1 METDNNFKIA
11 LLIDAENVSNK
22 YADGILSSLTKYG
35 RVIVKNAYVSVD
47 DKGAVTPNAW
57 IQTCK
62 NKGMHLVT
70 QTRNASGKNC
80 VDSKLIIDAMDIL
93 HLNNDVDCFCLAS
106 SDSDFTTLASR
117 LRETGKYLIGMGEK
131 KTIVTLRKACDE
143 FIELERL
150 ATEDSLDKFRK
161 VVAEGEDVP
170 PVSPEFIANAVRKM
184 IADNMA
190 SDKQTNLSEIGSR
203 LKKMYPD
210 FDSRNY
216 GFSQLG
222 KFLNSLDGLNVIG
235 SEVEMVSK
243 GQNKPVQRG
252 K

>member
-1 METDNNFKIA
+1 MADVENYKIA
-11 LLIDAENVSNK
+11 LLIDAENISNK
-22 YADGILSSLTKYG
+22 YADGILNSLTKYG
-35 RVIVKNAYVSVD
+35 RVVIKNVYVSVD
-47 DKGAVTPNAW
+47 DKGSVIPNAW

-62 NKGMHLVT
+62 NKGMHLIT

-93 HLNNDVDCFCLAS
+93 HINSEVDCFCLVS

-143 FIELERL
+143 FIELEHL
-150 ATEDSLDKFRK
+150 AADESLSQFRK

-170 PVSPEFIANAVRKM
+170 PVSKEFIESSVRKM
-184 IADNMA
+184 VADNMA
-190 SDKQTNLSEIGSR
+190 SDKLTYLGEIGAR

-216 GFSQLG
+216 GFAQLG
-222 KFLNSLDGLNVIG
+222 TFINSLPSL
-235 SEVEMVSK
+235 SVEESVVSITK
-243 GQNKPVQRG
+243 VK

>member
-1 METDNNFKIA
+1 MMTISENYNYKIA
-11 LLIDAENVSNK
+11 LLIDAENISNK
-22 YADGILSSLTKYG
+22 YADGIMNSLTRYG

-57 IQTCK
+57 INTCK

-93 HLNNDVDCFCLAS
+93 HLNNDVDCFCLVS

-143 FIELERL
+143 FIELERVVPD
-150 ATEDSLDKFRK
+150 ESLDKYRRA
-161 VVAEGEDVP
+161 VAEGEDVP
-170 PVSPEFIANAVRKM
+170 PVSKEFIASAVRRM
-184 IADNMA
+184 VADNMA
-190 SDKQTNLSEIGSR
+190 NDRVTNLSEIGSR

-222 KFLNSLDGLNVIG
+222 KFLASLDGLSVVN
-235 SEVEMVSK
+235 SEVELIARK
-243 GQNKPVQRG
+243 K
-252 K
+252 KTK

>member
-1 METDNNFKIA
+1 MENYRIA
-11 LLIDAENVSNK
+11 LLVDAENISNK

-47 DKGAVTPNAW
+47 EKGAVTPYSW
-57 IQTCK
+57 INTCK

-93 HLNNDVDCFCLAS
+93 HQNKDVDCFCLVS

-143 FIELERL
+143 FIELESVETD
-150 ATEDSLDKFRK
+150 ASLNKYRQA
-161 VVAEGEDVP
+161 VAEGEDVP
-170 PVSPEFIANAVRKM
+170 PVSKEFISSAVRKM
-184 IADNMA
+184 VADNMA
-190 SDKQTNLSEIGSR
+190 NDKPTNLAEIGTR

-222 KFLNSLDGLNVIG
+222 KFLASLDGLSVEN
-235 SEVEMVSK
+235 SEVELVAK
-243 GQNKPVQRG
+243 EKKR
-252 K
+252 KK

>member
-1 METDNNFKIA
+1 MENYRIA
-11 LLIDAENVSNK
+11 LLVDAENISNK

-47 DKGAVTPNAW
+47 EKGTVTPYSW
-57 IQTCK
+57 INTCK

-93 HLNNDVDCFCLAS
+93 HQNKDVDCFCLVS

-143 FIELERL
+143 FIELERVETD
-150 ATEDSLDKFRK
+150 ASLNKYRQA
-161 VVAEGEDVP
+161 VAEGEDVP
-170 PVSPEFIANAVRKM
+170 PVSKEFISSAVRKM
-184 IADNMA
+184 VADNMA
-190 SDKQTNLSEIGSR
+190 NDKPTNLAEIGTR

-222 KFLNSLDGLNVIG
+222 KFLASLDGLSVEN
-235 SEVEMVSK
+235 SEVELVAK
-243 GQNKPVQRG
+243 EKKR
-252 K
+252 KK

>member
-1 METDNNFKIA
+1 MENYRIA
-11 LLIDAENVSNK
+11 LLVDAENISNK

-47 DKGAVTPNAW
+47 EKGAVTPYSW
-57 IQTCK
+57 INTCK

-93 HLNNDVDCFCLAS
+93 HQNKDVDCVCLVS

-143 FIELERL
+143 FIELERVEND
-150 ATEDSLDKFRK
+150 ASLNKYRQA
-161 VVAEGEDVP
+161 VAEGEDVP
-170 PVSPEFIANAVRKM
+170 PVSKEFISSAVRKM
-184 IADNMA
+184 VADNMA
-190 SDKQTNLSEIGSR
+190 NDKPTNLAEIGTR

-222 KFLNSLDGLNVIG
+222 KFLASLDGLSVEN
-235 SEVEMVSK
+235 SEVELVAK
-243 GQNKPVQRG
+243 EKKR
-252 K
+252 KK